1 MKVDRFN
8 KEQKS
13 VFTIKNCTAVHGS
26 ECFLILT
33 DSANI
38 LIDSGYGFCARQ
50 TADKIRQFLGGKTLD
65 YILLTHS
72 HYDHAMGSAQIGL
85 DFPDVKIIASEYC
98 AKILEKPTARE
109 AIGKMDRS
117 AARVY
122 GFTLAENLT
131 ARLRVDKTVKDGEEF
146 TLGEYTVRAV
156 ALPGHTKCCMGY
168 YFVREK
174 VMISCE
180 TIGLYAG
187 IDAVLPGC
195 LVGYRM
201 TMDSCGKIR
210 SLDMNEM
217 LVSHSGM
224 LYGNDIYRFLD
235 KARNSTEECMRF
247 IVGAWKDGL
256 DYNEIVEKFKEKYY
270 SREIAQF
277 YPEPALLANLKAQIP
292 MLIQEC
298 GNVQTD
304 SYKG

>member
-1 MKVDRFN
+1 MVKKMKIDRFN

-13 VFTIKNCTAVHGS
+13 CLPIKNCTAVHGS
-26 ECFLILT
+26 ECFLIMT

-38 LIDSGYGFCARQ
+38 LVDSGYGFCAKK
-50 TADKIRQFLGGKTLD
+50 TSENIKNHLGEKRLD
-65 YILLTHS
+65 HILLTHS

-85 DFPDVKIIASEYC
+85 DYPDVTVIASEYC
-98 AKILEKPTARE
+98 AAILEKPTARE

-122 GFTLAENLT
+122 GFEPAEDLT
-131 ARLRVDKTVKDGEEF
+131 DRLRVDKTVKDGEEF
-146 TLGEYTVRAV
+146 VLGNHLVRAV

-168 YFVREK
+168 YFVNEK

-187 IDAVLPGC
+187 FDTVLPGC

-201 TMDSCGKIR
+201 TVDSCQKIR

-217 LVSHSGM
+217 LISHSGM
-224 LYGNDIYRFLD
+224 LYGEDILRFLD
-235 KARNSTEECMRF
+235 KAEKSTDETMRF

-256 DYNEIVEKFKEKYY
+256 DFDAIVAKFKEKYY
-270 SREIAQF
+270 SPDIARF
-277 YPEPALLANLKAQIP
+277 YPEPALHANLKAQIP
-292 MLIQEC
+292 MFIKEC
-298 GNVQTD
+298 GQM
-304 SYKG
+304 